1 MYLAQVVHIVYC
13 KAIDLCWCVYL
24 SQELVH
30 KQTETDR
37 QTHGRGY
44 MYLAQ
49 SVCSTAAAGVC
60 LSVCLSVDKF
70 LRE

>member
-1 MYLAQVVHIVYC
+1 MLAS
-13 KAIDLCWCVYL
+13 L

-30 KQTETDR
+30 RQTDRDR

-60 LSVCLSVDKF
+60 WMGLADGVIGGERQPETTVETVDP
-70 LRE
+70 R